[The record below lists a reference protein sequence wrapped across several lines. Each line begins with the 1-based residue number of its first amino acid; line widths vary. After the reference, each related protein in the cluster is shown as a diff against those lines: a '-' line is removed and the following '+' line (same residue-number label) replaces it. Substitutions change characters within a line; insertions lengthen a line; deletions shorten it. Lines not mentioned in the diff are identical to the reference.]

1 MWLGLE
7 GFGSRNARLAQPGD
21 AESRRRW
28 HDWQVPLGTSSGG
41 GGLWEAV
48 DALID
53 RAPSA
58 DDLRSHRLEVLA
70 ARRYRTLGRPVPP
83 DFVAQERLAAIALM
97 TAPLVLE
104 RVRAAYDGPAMV
116 LKGPEVAAR
125 YPDPALRGYG
135 DIDLLVPDAEEAQ
148 RALLAAGFEL
158 VGDPELYVDIHHL
171 RPVLAN
177 GVPLAVEVHS
187 RPKWLEALAS
197 PPTEVLFESAQ
208 ASATGVEGMLA
219 PSPAQQALLLA
230 VHSWAHEPLR
240 RLRDMIDI
248 AAVAAAADHAE
259 IDALARAWGVER
271 IWRATIAAVDALLS
285 DQPTPWA
292 LRMWAQN
299 LGRVRERTVLE
310 NHLQRWLSDFWA
322 MPPLA
327 AARSLPRTFV
337 EEIGPE
343 GDESWRDKLSRT
355 ALAVRNASRR
365 RSHQDRE
372 LHDRSRRSG

>member
-1 MWLGLE
+1 
-7 GFGSRNARLAQPGD
+7 
-21 AESRRRW
+21 
-28 HDWQVPLGTSSGG
+28 VPLGTSSGG

-53 RAPSA
+53 RAPSE

-70 ARRYRTLGRPVPP
+70 ARRYRAVGRPVPP
-83 DFVAQERLAAIALM
+83 DFVAQERLAAIALL
-97 TAPLVLE
+97 TAPIVLE
-104 RVRAAYDGPAMV
+104 RVRVAYGGPAMV

-125 YPDPALRGYG
+125 YPDPTLRGYG

-148 RALLAAGFEL
+148 QALLAAGFEL

-187 RPKWLEALAS
+187 RPKWLEPLARPS
-197 PPTEVLFESAQ
+197 TQMLFEVAQ
-208 ASATGVEGMLA
+208 PSATGVAGILA

-240 RLRDMIDI
+240 RLRDMIDV
-248 AAVAAAADHAE
+248 AAVAAAADRSE
-259 IDALARAWGVER
+259 IEALAREWGVER
-271 IWRATIAAVDALLS
+271 IWRTTIAAIDALLA
-285 DQPTPWA
+285 DRRTPWV

-327 AARSLPRTFV
+327 AARGLPRTFV
-337 EEIGPE
+337 DEVGPG
-343 GDESWRDKLSRT
+343 GDESWGNKLTRT
-355 ALAVRNASRR
+355 VLAVRNASHR
-365 RSHQDRE
+365 RSHHDRE
-372 LHDRSRRSG
+372 LDHRSRRSG

>member
-1 MWLGLE
+1 LVR
-7 GFGSRNARLAQPGD
+7 RNARPAQPGD
-21 AESRRRW
+21 VEGRRGW
-28 HDWQVPLGTSSGG
+28 HDWQVSLATSSGG

-53 RAPSA
+53 RAPSE

-70 ARRYRTLGRPVPP
+70 ARRFRTLGRPIPA
-83 DFVAQERLAAIALM
+83 DFAAEERFAAVALL
-97 TAPLVLE
+97 TTPLLLE

-135 DIDLLVPDAEEAQ
+135 DIDLLVPDAEAAH
-148 RALLAAGFEL
+148 RALLAAGFQL

-171 RPVLAN
+171 RPVVAN
-177 GVPLAVEVHS
+177 GFPLTIEVHS
-187 RPKWLEALAS
+187 RPKWLDPLA
-197 PPTEVLFESAQ
+197 PPATDVLFESAQ
-208 ASATGVEGMLA
+208 ASATGVAGMLA

-248 AAVAAAADHAE
+248 AAVAAAADPAE
-259 IDALARAWGVER
+259 IELLARAWRIER
-271 IWRATIAAVDALLS
+271 IWGTTIAAVDALLA
-285 DQPTPWA
+285 DQRTTWA

-310 NHLQRWLSDFWA
+310 NHLQRWVSDFWA

-327 AARSLPRTFV
+327 AARTLPRTFL
-337 EEIGPE
+337 EEVGPGGGE
-343 GDESWRDKLSRT
+343 TWRDKLSRT

-372 LHDRSRRSG
+372 LHDRSRRSD